1 MDTRFL
7 PHNSHLEDG
16 SSFELLDPN
25 LRRLG
30 KVPLVYRS
38 PLLESLPRQPGI
50 YTITGGRQVGKTTL
64 LKQWM
69 QCLLAEGVLP
79 ATVIYLSGELIDDH
93 HSLVRLIGDVIDEFS
108 QISYLLV
115 DEVTYIRSWD
125 KGIKFLADAGR
136 LEDVCLVLTG
146 SDMLILNEARMRFP
160 GRRGMA
166 DEVDFHLYP
175 LNFGETVRLK
185 NILQDGQEYVPKSG
199 LQGLPDATILSL
211 FSAFDEYLRHG
222 GFLTAINDMAVEG
235 RILPATLRTYSDWIR
250 GDMLKRGKQEHYL
263 REIIMAVIKR
273 YGSQITWNN
282 LLADLSIDHPKTV
295 ADYVQLLAGMD
306 AVFILPALQEELLCA
321 APKKAKKVFFTDP
334 FIYHAMFNW
343 ISADSRDGYRLMEEV
358 TFADAGRM
366 GQLVEGSAAALCR
379 RILPTYYIK
388 ARGGEVDIACVRD
401 RKVFPVEVKWTS
413 QIRPHQLKQIKKY
426 SQGQVWTKNRS
437 IGELDGLTRVPLP
450 VALFFLENM
459 LNETS
464 AAGVALPPSLNDS

>member
-7 PHNSHLEDG
+7 PHNSHLEG
-16 SSFELLDPN
+16 ESSFELLDPN

-38 PLLESLPRQPGI
+38 PLLDTLPRQSGI

-69 QCLLAEGVLP
+69 QCLLADGIPP
-79 ATVIYLSGELIDDH
+79 AAIIYLSGELIDDH
-93 HSLVRLIGDVIDEFS
+93 HSLVRLIDDIINEFP

-115 DEVTYIRSWD
+115 DEITYIRDWD
-125 KGIKFLADAGR
+125 KGIKFLADTGG

-146 SDMLILNEARMRFP
+146 SDILILNEARMRFP
-160 GRRGMA
+160 GRRGKA
-166 DEVDFHLYP
+166 DQVDFLLYP
-175 LNFGETVRLK
+175 LSFNETVRLK
-185 NILQDGQEYVPKSG
+185 KIVKNEQELLPESG
-199 LQGLPDATILSL
+199 LQGLPNSTIALL
-211 FSAFDEYLRHG
+211 FSAFDEYLSHG
-222 GFLTAINDMAVEG
+222 GFLTAINDIAANG
-235 RILPATLRTYSDWIR
+235 HILPATLRTYSDWIR

-295 ADYVQLLAGMD
+295 ADYVQLLAAMD
-306 AVFILPALQEELLCA
+306 AVFILPALQEDRLCA

-343 ISADSRDGYRLMEEV
+343 MSTDSRDGYLLMEEV
-358 TFADAGRM
+358 TLADPART
-366 GQLVEGSAAALCR
+366 GQLAEGSAASLCR

-388 ARGGEVDIACVRD
+388 ARGGEVDIVCIRG
-401 RKVFPVEVKWTS
+401 KKIFPVEVKWTS
-413 QIRPHQLKQIKKY
+413 QIRPHQLKQIMKY
-426 SQGQVWTKNRS
+426 SDGQVWTRSHS
-437 IGELDGLTRVPLP
+437 IGEVGGLPRVPLP

-464 AAGVALPPSLNDS
+464 GAGVQSAL